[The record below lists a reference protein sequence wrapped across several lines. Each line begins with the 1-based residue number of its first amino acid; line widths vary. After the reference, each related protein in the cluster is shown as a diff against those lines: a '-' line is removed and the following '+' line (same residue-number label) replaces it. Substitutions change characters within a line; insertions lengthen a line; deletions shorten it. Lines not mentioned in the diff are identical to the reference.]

1 MTHDQTPTSPNLY
14 DNASAMH
21 ETWTLTKRELHA
33 YFDSPAAYVVL
44 SVFLLFTGWFFG
56 STLFLENVASLRS
69 VFNVAPF
76 IFLFF
81 IPALTMSSFAEERR
95 AGTLELLLTFPV
107 RDWQIIAG
115 KLLAVSLFLL
125 IAIALTVIY
134 TMTLSL
140 LGDLDFGATVG
151 GYLGL
156 FLLGTTCAAIGIF
169 ASSLTRNQIVAFILG
184 FAIIFALFLLDKI
197 TAVMSGGLLVSVLQY
212 LGTDFHYQNLLR
224 GVIDTRDVLYYLSM
238 TTFAFLLTTYTLAR
252 RPE

>member
-1 MTHDQTPTSPNLY
+1 
-14 DNASAMH
+14 MH

-81 IPALTMSSFAEERR
+81 IPAITMSSFAEERR

-125 IAIALTVIY
+125 VAIGLTVFY
-134 TMTLSL
+134 TMTVSL

-197 TAVMSGGLLVSVLQY
+197 TTFVPGTLAGVLQY
-212 LGTDFHYQNLLR
+212 LGIDFHYQNLLR

-238 TTFAFLLTTYTLAR
+238 TAFAFLLTAYTLAR

>member
-1 MTHDQTPTSPNLY
+1 
-14 DNASAMH
+14 MH

-33 YFDSPAAYVVL
+33 YFDGPAAYVVL
-44 SVFLLFTGWFFG
+44 SVFLAITGWFFG
-56 STLFLENVASLRS
+56 STLFLQNLASLRS
-69 VFNVAPF
+69 VFSIAPF

-81 IPALTMSSFAEERR
+81 VPALTMASFAEERR

-107 RDWQIIAG
+107 RDWQVIAG
-115 KLLAVSLFLL
+115 KLLAVAFFLL
-125 IAIALTVIY
+125 VAIGLTVFY
-134 TMTLSL
+134 TITVSL

-156 FLLGTTCAAIGIF
+156 FLLGITYGAIGIF

-184 FAIIFALFLLDKI
+184 FAIIFTLFLLDKV
-197 TAVMSGGLLVSVLQY
+197 TAFVPGWLGTVMQY
-212 LGTDFHYQNLLR
+212 LGTDFHYQNLMR

-238 TTFAFLLTTYTLAR
+238 TAFAFLLTTYTLAK

>member
-1 MTHDQTPTSPNLY
+1 
-14 DNASAMH
+14 MH
-21 ETWTLTKRELHA
+21 EIWTLTKRELHA

-69 VFNVAPF
+69 VFNIVPF

-81 IPALTMSSFAEERR
+81 IPAITMSTFAEERR

-115 KLLAVSLFLL
+115 KLLSVSLFLL
-125 IAIALTVIY
+125 VAIALTAFY
-134 TMTLSL
+134 TLTVSL

-156 FLLGTTCAAIGIF
+156 LLLGTTCAAIGIF

-184 FAIIFALFLLDKI
+184 FGIIFGLFLLDKI
-197 TAVMSGGLLVSVLQY
+197 TTFVPGPLAGVLQY
-212 LGTDFHYQNLLR
+212 LGIDFHYQNLLR
-224 GVIDTRDVLYYLSM
+224 GVIDTRDVLYYVSM
-238 TTFAFLLTTYTLAR
+238 TAFACLLTAYNLAR

>member
-1 MTHDQTPTSPNLY
+1 
-14 DNASAMH
+14 MH
-21 ETWTLTKRELHA
+21 EIWTLTRRELHA

-69 VFNVAPF
+69 VFNIVPF

-81 IPALTMSSFAEERR
+81 IPAITMSTFAEERR

-115 KLLAVSLFLL
+115 KLLSVSLFLL
-125 IAIALTVIY
+125 VAIALTAFY
-134 TMTLSL
+134 TMTVSL

-156 FLLGTTCAAIGIF
+156 FLLGTTCGAIGIF

-184 FAIIFALFLLDKI
+184 FGIIFALFLLDKI
-197 TAVMSGGLLVSVLQY
+197 TTFVPGPLASVLQY
-212 LGTDFHYQNLLR
+212 LGIDFHYQNLLR
-224 GVIDTRDVLYYLSM
+224 GVIDTRDVLYYVSM
-238 TTFAFLLTTYTLAR
+238 TAFAFLLTAYTLAR

>member
-1 MTHDQTPTSPNLY
+1 
-14 DNASAMH
+14 MH

-33 YFDSPAAYVVL
+33 YFDGPAAYVVL
-44 SVFLLFTGWFFG
+44 SVFLAITGWFFG
-56 STLFLENVASLRS
+56 NALFLQNLASLRS
-69 VFNVAPF
+69 VFSIAPF

-81 IPALTMSSFAEERR
+81 VPALTMSSFAEERR

-107 RDWQIIAG
+107 RDWQVIAG
-115 KLLAVSLFLL
+115 KLLAVALFLL
-125 IAIALTVIY
+125 IAIALTAFY
-134 TMTLSL
+134 AFTLSL

-156 FLLGTTCAAIGIF
+156 FLLGTTYGAIGIF

-184 FAIIFALFLLDKI
+184 FAIIFALFLLDKV
-197 TAVMSGGLLVSVLQY
+197 TDFVPGWLGSVMQY
-212 LGTDFHYQNLLR
+212 LGADFHYQNLMR

-238 TTFAFLLTTYTLAR
+238 TAFAFLLTGYTLAK

>member
-1 MTHDQTPTSPNLY
+1 
-14 DNASAMH
+14 MH
-21 ETWTLTKRELHA
+21 EIWTLTKRELHA

-69 VFNVAPF
+69 VFNIVPF

-81 IPALTMSSFAEERR
+81 IPAITMSTFAEERR

-107 RDWQIIAG
+107 HDWQIIAG

-125 IAIALTVIY
+125 VAIALTAFY
-134 TMTLSL
+134 TMTVSL

-156 FLLGTTCAAIGIF
+156 FLLGTTCGAIGIF

-184 FAIIFALFLLDKI
+184 FAIIFVLFLLDKI
-197 TAVMSGGLLVSVLQY
+197 TTFVPGTLAGVLQY
-212 LGTDFHYQNLLR
+212 LGIDFHYQNLLR

-238 TTFAFLLTTYTLAR
+238 TAFAFLLTAYTLAR

>member
-1 MTHDQTPTSPNLY
+1 
-14 DNASAMH
+14 MH
-21 ETWTLTKRELHA
+21 EIWTLTKRELHA

-69 VFNVAPF
+69 VFNIVPF

-81 IPALTMSSFAEERR
+81 IPAITMSTFAEERR

-115 KLLAVSLFLL
+115 KLLSVSLFLL
-125 IAIALTVIY
+125 VAIALTAFY
-134 TMTLSL
+134 TMTVSL

-156 FLLGTTCAAIGIF
+156 FLLGTTCGAIGIF

-184 FAIIFALFLLDKI
+184 FGIIFALFLLDKI
-197 TAVMSGGLLVSVLQY
+197 TTFVPGPLAGVLQY
-212 LGTDFHYQNLLR
+212 LGIDFHYQNLLR
-224 GVIDTRDVLYYLSM
+224 GVIDTRDVLYYVSM
-238 TTFAFLLTTYTLAR
+238 SAFAFLLTTYTLAR

>member
-1 MTHDQTPTSPNLY
+1 
-14 DNASAMH
+14 MH
-21 ETWTLTKRELHA
+21 EIWTLTKRELHA

-69 VFNVAPF
+69 VFNIVPF

-81 IPALTMSSFAEERR
+81 IPAITMSTFAEERR

-125 IAIALTVIY
+125 VAIALTVFY
-134 TMTLSL
+134 TMTVSL

-169 ASSLTRNQIVAFILG
+169 ASSLTRNQVVAFIIG
-184 FAIIFALFLLDKI
+184 FAIIFALFLLDKV
-197 TAVMSGGLLVSVLQY
+197 TDFVPGRLGSVLQY
-212 LGTDFHYQNLLR
+212 LGTDFHYQNLMR
-224 GVIDTRDVLYYLSM
+224 GVIDTRDVLYYVSM
-238 TTFAFLLTTYTLAR
+238 TAFACLLTAYNLAR